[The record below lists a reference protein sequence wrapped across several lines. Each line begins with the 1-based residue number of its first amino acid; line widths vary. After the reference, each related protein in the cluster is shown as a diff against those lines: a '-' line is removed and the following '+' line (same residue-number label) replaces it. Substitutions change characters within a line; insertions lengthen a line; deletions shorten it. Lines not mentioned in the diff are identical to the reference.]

1 LREEQ
6 TDADE
11 RLREEEATSMNNGQF
26 RLTAANGD
34 RPPVLTATGDIDL
47 ANVNQ
52 FEDAMTE
59 AATSSDAITVDLS
72 QVSYCDSAT
81 IRALFAVAASTRLD
95 LIVKSAGPIKT
106 LLSVSGLD
114 RVATVRTAEG

>member
-1 LREEQ
+1 
-6 TDADE
+6 
-11 RLREEEATSMNNGQF
+11 MNNGQF